1 MITATGFASLL
12 VLPAFVFFACAVV
25 AFVYRSPVIMTDDE
39 PVKPTIDGDAIERL
53 QRAAW
58 KSYAGL
64 LVEGIRPDVAARVDR
79 ILRRA
84 DTAAAI
90 ASFHQDPATAALAT
104 KLYRQAVATV
114 AAAFRHP
121 APRSFLS
128 SYGY

>member
-1 MITATGFASLL
+1 MITATAFAGLL
-12 VLPAFVFFACAVV
+12 ALPLFILFVLAVV
-25 AFVYRSPVIMTDDE
+25 AFVDYRPIVVEDPM
-39 PVKPTIDGDAIERL
+39 VVPTIDGDAIERL

-58 KSYAGL
+58 KAQAGL
-64 LVEGIRPDVAARVDR
+64 LVEGIRPDVAAKVDR

-90 ASFHQDPATAALAT
+90 ASFHNDADTAALASA
-104 KLYRQAVATV
+104 LYRQAVATV

-121 APRSFLS
+121 VPSILH